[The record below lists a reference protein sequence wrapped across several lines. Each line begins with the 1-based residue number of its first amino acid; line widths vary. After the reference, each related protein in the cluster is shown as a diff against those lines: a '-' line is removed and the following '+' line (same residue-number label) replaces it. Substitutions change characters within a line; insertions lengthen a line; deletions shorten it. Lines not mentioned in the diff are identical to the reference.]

1 MTKEEREYYLDI
13 YKKEREL
20 LFNSKLEQSKM
31 FDKYIFTISAAALG
45 LSLTL
50 IKDVFK
56 NPEWNFLLALSWLF
70 FIISV
75 LCSLISFHLSQKV
88 IDEHLEILNEYIN
101 FLFNHKEEEF
111 ENKGVKFSKLLEFTN
126 LISFFSLVLGLLILF
141 VFYIRNI

>member
-1 MTKEEREYYLDI
+1 MTKEEKEYYLDL

-31 FDKYIFTISAAALG
+31 FDKYIFTISSVALG

-56 NPEWNFLLALSWLF
+56 NPEWKFLLALAWLF

-75 LCSLISFHLSQKV
+75 LCSLLSFYFSQKA
-88 IDEHLEILNEYIN
+88 IDEYLEILNEYISS
-101 FLFNHKEEEF
+101 FFNNTELTDK
-111 ENKGVKFSKLLEFTN
+111 KAKFSKFVDVAN
-126 LISFFSLVLGLLILF
+126 LISFIFLVLGLLVLF
-141 VFYIRNI
+141 IFYVKNI